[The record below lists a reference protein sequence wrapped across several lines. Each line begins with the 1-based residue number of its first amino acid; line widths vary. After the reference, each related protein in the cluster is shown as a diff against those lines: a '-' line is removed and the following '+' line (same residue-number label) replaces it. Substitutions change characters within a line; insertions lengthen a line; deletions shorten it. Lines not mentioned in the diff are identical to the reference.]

1 MNYTKQIQDI
11 AAKLFAEGKIDVF
24 VGYRLNGFDDNHV
37 PVLITDPQDVSKL
50 VFTDKSV
57 FNLVNYLKTD
67 HTRRKRVGLV
77 VKGCD
82 SRSLN
87 LMLTENQVKRE
98 NLYVVGICC
107 EGVVDDAGQK
117 MQNCTECVVPD
128 AVVYDELLG
137 TSCRDGSGRDGSQT
151 HPYQTHPYMT
161 HPYMVNDDILAL
173 AEKPLTERAAYFE
186 EVFENCIRCNACRH
200 SCPLCYCAKC
210 CIDQETATLYNGANT
225 TSAAFHALMTW
236 SLHLAGRCVD
246 CRNCEKACPSH
257 LPLHLLH
264 KQNESVIY
272 ENFQEHLAGVIPEDR
287 GAFYKYSLKDPD
299 DFIM

>member
-1 MNYTKQIQDI
+1 
-11 AAKLFAEGKIDVF
+11 
-24 VGYRLNGFDDNHV
+24 
-37 PVLITDPQDVSKL
+37 

-57 FNLVNYLKTD
+57 FNLVNYLKSD

-87 LMLTENQVKRE
+87 LMLTENQVKRD
-98 NLYVVGICC
+98 NLYVIGICC

-117 MQNCTECVVPD
+117 MQNCVECMVPD
-128 AVVYDELLG
+128 AVVSDELLG
-137 TSCRDGSGRDGSQT
+137 TPSNTGPK
-151 HPYQTHPYMT
+151 PYV
-161 HPYMVNDDILAL
+161 VNTDIAALAL
-173 AEKPLTERAAYFE
+173 KPLTERASYFE

>member
-24 VGYRLNGFDDNHV
+24 VGYRVNGFDDNQV
-37 PVLITDPQDVSKL
+37 PVLITDPQDISKL

-87 LMLTENQVKRE
+87 LMLTESQVKRE
-98 NLYVVGICC
+98 NLYVIGICC

-117 MQNCTECVVPD
+117 MQNCTECMVPD
-128 AVVYDELLG
+128 AVVFDELLG
-137 TSCRDGSGRDGSQT
+137 ISGRDGSET
-151 HPYQTHPYMT
+151 HPYTTHPYMT
-161 HPYMVNDDILAL
+161 HPYMVNGDILAL

>member
-1 MNYTKQIQDI
+1 MNYTKQIQEI
-11 AAKLFAEGKIDVF
+11 AAKLFADGKIDVF
-24 VGYRLNGFDDNHV
+24 VGYRMNGFDDNQV
-37 PVLITDPQDVSKL
+37 PVLVTDPNDVSKL

-87 LMLTENQVKRE
+87 LMLTESQVKRE
-98 NLYVVGICC
+98 NLYVVGIAC
-107 EGVVDDAGQK
+107 EGVVDDAGGK
-117 MQNCTECVVPD
+117 MQNCIDCMVPD
-128 AVVYDELLG
+128 AVVFDELLG
-137 TSCRDGSGRDGSQT
+137 TPGSRSESYKMNAD
-151 HPYQTHPYMT
+151 
-161 HPYMVNDDILAL
+161 VAAL
-173 AEKPLTERAAYFE
+173 AAMPLTGRASYFE

-272 ENFQEHLAGVIPEDR
+272 ENFQEHLAGVVPEER

>member
-1 MNYTKQIQDI
+1 MDYTKQIQEI
-11 AAKLFAEGKIDVF
+11 ASRLFAEGKIDVF
-24 VGYRLNGFDDNHV
+24 AGYRMTGFDENQV
-37 PVLITDPQDVSKL
+37 PALIKDPKEISQL
-50 VFTDKSV
+50 VFNDRSV
-57 FNLVNYLKTD
+57 FNLVNYLKYE
-67 HTRRKRVGLV
+67 HTRNKRVGLV

-87 LMLTENQVKRE
+87 LLLTESQVKRDK
-98 NLYVVGICC
+98 LYVVGIAC
-107 EGVVDDAGQK
+107 EGVVDGQGNK
-117 MQNCTECVVPD
+117 MQNCMECLFPD
-128 AVVYDELLG
+128 AVVADEMLG
-137 TSCRDGSGRDGSQT
+137 TPHEGRK
-151 HPYQTHPYMT
+151 
-161 HPYMVNDDILAL
+161 YMVNADIDELASKGL
-173 AEKPLTERAAYFE
+173 VERRVYFE

-225 TSAAFHALMTW
+225 TSGAFHALMTW

-264 KQNESVIY
+264 KWNERVIY
-272 ENFQEHLAGVIPEDR
+272 ENFQEHLAGVHEGDR
-287 GAFYKYSLKDPD
+287 GAFYKYSMQDPD

>member
-24 VGYRLNGFDDNHV
+24 VGYRMNGFDDNQV

-87 LMLTENQVKRE
+87 LMLTENQMKRE

-107 EGVVDDAGQK
+107 EGVVDEAGQK
-117 MQNCTECVVPD
+117 MQNCVECVVPD
-128 AVVYDELLG
+128 AVVSDELLG
-137 TSCRDGSGRDGSQT
+137 TPAGRR
-151 HPYQTHPYMT
+151 PYK
-161 HPYMVNDDILAL
+161 VNVDIAAL
-173 AEKPLTERAAYFE
+173 AEKPLTERATYFE
-186 EVFENCIRCNACRH
+186 EIFENCIRCNACRH

-210 CIDQETATLYNGANT
+210 CIDQETSTLYNGANT
-225 TSAAFHALMTW
+225 TSAAFHALM

-264 KQNESVIY
+264 KQNESVIF
-272 ENFQEHLAGVIPEDR
+272 ENFQEHMAGVIPEDR

>member
-11 AAKLFAEGKIDVF
+11 AAKLFADGTINVF
-24 VGYRLNGFDDNHV
+24 VGYRMNGFDDNQV

-57 FNLVNYLKTD
+57 FNLVNYLKND
-67 HTRRKRVGLV
+67 HTRRKRVGLI

-87 LMLTENQVKRE
+87 LMLTESQVKRE
-98 NLYVVGICC
+98 NLYVVGIAC

-117 MQNCTECVVPD
+117 MQNCTECMVPD
-128 AVVYDELLG
+128 AVVFDEMLG
-137 TSCRDGSGRDGSQT
+137 TPQGRDGFET
-151 HPYQTHPYMT
+151 HLYNNTTHLYKMNAD
-161 HPYMVNDDILAL
+161 VVAL
-173 AEKPLTERAAYFE
+173 AAKPLTERAAYFE

-210 CIDQETATLYNGANT
+210 CIDQETATLYHGANT

>member
-1 MNYTKQIQDI
+1 MDYTQQIREI
-11 AAKLFAEGKIDVF
+11 ATRLFSEDRIDCF
-24 VGYRLNGFDDNHV
+24 VGYRSTGFDENQV
-37 PVLITDPQDVSKL
+37 PVIISDKDEVSKL

-57 FNLVNYLKTD
+57 FNLSNYLKRE
-67 HTRRKRVGLV
+67 HTRNKRVGLV

-87 LMLTENQVKRE
+87 LLLTESQVKRE
-98 NLYVVGICC
+98 KLYIVGIACD
-107 EGVVDDAGQK
+107 GVIDDQGK
-117 MQNCTECVVPD
+117 KLQNCVECMFPDPVV
-128 AVVYDELLG
+128 ADETLG
-137 TSCRDGSGRDGSQT
+137 TPHDARA
-151 HPYQTHPYMT
+151 YQ
-161 HPYMVNDDILAL
+161 VNADIHDLGAK
-173 AEKPLTERAAYFE
+173 ELTERRAYFE

-210 CIDQETATLYNGANT
+210 CIDQETATLYHGANT
-225 TSAAFHALMTW
+225 TSSAFHALMTW

-264 KQNESVIY
+264 KWNERVIY
-272 ENFQEHLAGVIPEDR
+272 ENFQEHMAGVHEGDR

>member
-24 VGYRLNGFDDNHV
+24 VGYRMNGFDDNQV
-37 PVLITDPQDVSKL
+37 PVLITDPHDVSKL

-57 FNLVNYLKTD
+57 FNLVNYLKSD

-87 LMLTENQVKRE
+87 LMLTESQVKRQ
-98 NLYVVGICC
+98 NLYVIGIAC
-107 EGVVDDAGQK
+107 EGVVDDGGQK

-128 AVVYDELLG
+128 AVVFDEMLG
-137 TSCRDGSGRDGSQT
+137 GTLSGSQT
-151 HPYQTHPYMT
+151 LTGSKPYQ
-161 HPYMVNDDILAL
+161 VNVDITAL
-173 AEKPLTERAAYFE
+173 SAMPLTERAAYFE

-210 CIDQETATLYNGANT
+210 CIDQETAAMYNGANT
-225 TSAAFHALMTW
+225 TSSAFHALMTW

>member
-1 MNYTKQIQDI
+1 MDYSNQIRDI

-24 VGYRLNGFDDNHV
+24 VGYRMSGFDDNQV
-37 PVLITDPQDVSKL
+37 PVVITDPKETSVL
-50 VFTDKSV
+50 VFTEKSV
-57 FNLVNYLKTD
+57 FNLTNYLKAD
-67 HTRRKRVGLV
+67 HTRNKRVGLV

-87 LMLTENQVKRE
+87 LLLTESQVKRDK
-98 NLYVVGICC
+98 LYIIGVAC
-107 EGVVDDAGQK
+107 EGVVDDKGNK
-117 MQNCTECVVPD
+117 MQNCMECFIPD
-128 AVVYDELLG
+128 AVVYDEMLG
-137 TSCRDGSGRDGSQT
+137 KLQGKKD
-151 HPYQTHPYMT
+151 YI
-161 HPYMVNDDILAL
+161 VNADITELATKGL
-173 AEKPLTERAAYFE
+173 VERREYFE
-186 EVFENCIRCNACRH
+186 EIFENCIRCNACRH

-210 CIDQETATLYNGANT
+210 CIDQETSTLYNGTNT
-225 TSAAFHALMTW
+225 SSSAFHALMTW

-264 KQNESVIY
+264 KQNEKVIY
-272 ENFQEHLAGVIPEDR
+272 ENFQNHLAGVEEGDR

>member
-11 AAKLFAEGKIDVF
+11 VAKLFAEGKIDVF
-24 VGYRLNGFDDNHV
+24 VGYRVNGFDDNQV

-57 FNLVNYLKTD
+57 FNLVNYLKSD

-82 SRSLN
+82 SRALN

-98 NLYVVGICC
+98 NLYVIGICC

-117 MQNCTECVVPD
+117 MQNCVECVVPD
-128 AVVYDELLG
+128 AVVSDELLG
-137 TSCRDGSGRDGSQT
+137 TPSNIGMK
-151 HPYQTHPYMT
+151 PYV
-161 HPYMVNDDILAL
+161 VNTDIAALAL
-173 AEKPLTERAAYFE
+173 KPLTERASYFE

>member
-1 MNYTKQIQDI
+1 MDYTKQIREI
-11 AAKLFAEGKIDVF
+11 ATKLFTEERIDYF
-24 VGYRLNGFDDNHV
+24 VGYRSTGFDDNQV
-37 PVLITDPQDVSKL
+37 PVIIRNADEVPSL

-57 FNLVNYLKTD
+57 FNLTNYLKRE
-67 HTRRKRVGLV
+67 HTRNKRVGLI

-87 LMLTENQVKRE
+87 LLLTEGQVKRE
-98 NLYVVGICC
+98 QLYVVGIAC
-107 EGVVDDAGQK
+107 EGVVDESGNK
-117 MQNCTECVVPD
+117 LQNCTECMFPDPVV
-128 AVVYDELLG
+128 ADELIGQAHEERSYTVNADVLEM
-137 TSCRDGSGRDGSQT
+137 GSKDLIDRRS
-151 HPYQTHPYMT
+151 
-161 HPYMVNDDILAL
+161 
-173 AEKPLTERAAYFE
+173 YFE
-186 EVFENCIRCNACRH
+186 EVFSSCIRCNACRH

-264 KQNESVIY
+264 KWNEHVIY
-272 ENFQEHLAGVIPEDR
+272 ENFQEHMAGVNPGDR